1 MASVDL
7 LFSQLPATGQPVAL
21 VFGLTDTSLPATVNA
36 HLEGVLPP
44 PTLAGVLL
52 GIPDTLASIAAVL
65 PPPKLTGRI
74 DVRQAYVVTLAS
86 VLPQPALVADFA
98 AAYLSN
104 TERPT
109 VGQSRAPWTPSDSLE
124 SGIQHR
130 AQDTDATPAGTA
142 PRWQPAQPVPAYTE
156 GIIGTTARTPIGTSA
171 AHQSALRSLAS
182 AYALYEDAQRSIRAV
197 LHEAFANAEKAQTPL
212 LRQRH
217 QDGLPDRRP
226 LRTTRW
232 QVAKPEAP
240 KGITSR
246 QGPAQWLN
254 KGFGARHENA
264 MRPPAGQWSRIP
276 VLPEI
281 DPCYLP
287 DPHLLFD
294 ALWSSDTGLVFI
306 CERHGPGPQ
315 PEPES
320 GVVVPLQ
327 RVYIVLN
334 NITLHRVDTG
344 AELRA
349 HSFGMSLDY
358 QSWTWSWQASLHHD
372 AADYLGRVNH
382 GDPAELAI
390 MVNGQQFRLRMERIT
405 RDRRF
410 NPTRWGVSGRGKASI
425 LSGPYAPAMPFGN
438 PSAARTAQQL
448 MADVLTVNGVGIG
461 WAVDWHL
468 QDWLVPAGAWAMQG
482 SYIDA
487 INDIA
492 AAAGGYVQPHP
503 TDSVLRILPRYP
515 AAPWDWGS
523 ISPDFEIP
531 ADAAEVEGTEY
542 IDQPAY
548 NRVFVGG
555 VGAGVFGPFTRAGTA
570 GDVIAP
576 QVTHALI
583 TDAVVHRQRGVAEL
597 SNTGRQQ
604 HVTLNM
610 QVLPETG
617 VIVPGKF
624 VRYLGDRPVMGIVR
638 STSIDWSFPKLRQ
651 TIKLETHA

>member
-1 MASVDL
+1 MSVSPGHNVDL
-7 LFSQLPATGQPVAL
+7 LYDRPAALGADLIFGADYVPPRNDVVVRATLPLPVASFL
-21 VFGLTDTSLPATVNA
+21 FIPPARLELLAELPGLTVSTLILRPSVPLHVGVASLP
-36 HLEGVLPP
+36 GVV
-44 PTLAGVLL
+44 LAGEVRY
-52 GIPDTLASIAAVL
+52 ASR
-65 PPPKLTGRI
+65 T
-74 DVRQAYVVTLAS
+74 Q
-86 VLPQPALVADFA
+86 
-98 AAYLSN
+98 
-104 TERPT
+104 RPT
-109 VGQSRAPWTPSDSLE
+109 VGQTAHEW
-124 SGIQHR
+124 QQA
-130 AQDTDATPAGTA
+130 AQTEEGATQGQQDAAATPAGWGAVWQRAERSMHGIAHRLPPVLLAA
-142 PRWQPAQPVPAYTE
+142 PLQRRTGQQQAKRLHGATGFTRENAAPIAQ
-156 GIIGTTARTPIGTSA
+156 IRTGVFQNATRLRDA
-171 AHQSALRSLAS
+171 TRFAHQDGDRSKRAGRLALWQSAR
-182 AYALYEDAQRSIRAV
+182 ALTQRQGTDFQLGAPMPV
-197 LHEAFANAEKAQTPL
+197 GWVA
-212 LRQRH
+212 RH
-217 QDGLPDRRP
+217 QDAMQPRVG
-226 LRTTRW
+226 
-232 QVAKPEAP
+232 
-240 KGITSR
+240 TSR
-246 QGPAQWLN
+246 P
-254 KGFGARHENA
+254 HV
-264 MRPPAGQWSRIP
+264 PPPPDPSDQ
-276 VLPEI
+276 
-281 DPCYLP
+281 PCYVP
-287 DPHLLFD
+287 DPR
-294 ALWSSDTGLVFI
+294 LVFRELAALDGRLVFL
-306 CERHGPGPQ
+306 CERHGPGPAN
-315 PEPES
+315 
-320 GVVVPLQ
+320 GVVVPVR

-344 AELRA
+344 TELRA

-358 QSWTWSWQASLHHD
+358 QSWTWSWQATLHND
-372 AADYLGRVNH
+372 ADAHLGRDSQ
-382 GDPAELAI
+382 GDPAELAV
-390 MVNGQQFRLRMERIT
+390 MVNGQQFRLRLERVT

-410 NPTRWGVSGRGKASI
+410 NPTRWSVSGKGKASI
-425 LSGPYAPAMPFGN
+425 LSAPYAPAMPFGN

-448 MADVLTVNGVGIG
+448 MQDALTINGVGIG
-461 WAVDWHL
+461 WSVDWGL

-597 SNTGRQQ
+597 SNTGRQE

-651 TIKLETHA
+651 SIKLETHA